1 MQKRIQNNY
10 SSTKIPSVDG
20 IVAGAL
26 CKDGPIHYHLKEYS
40 GINDEWVYDKVC
52 PNITSNQGKKY

>member
-1 MQKRIQNNY
+1 MQNNY
-10 SSTKIPSVDG
+10 ASTMIPSVDG